1 MMALVARQIESD
13 RGTTLEGLLRTG
25 EALLSDAGIQNV
37 RHEAVWIM
45 EAALATTRLA
55 LQLDGQRA
63 VQPEDRART
72 MTLFA
77 RRAAREPLQYIL
89 GTQDFCGLEF
99 AVGPEVL
106 IPRPET
112 ERLVEAFA
120 RQRLSAPA
128 PIVVDIGTGSGC
140 IAVALARLLPGAV
153 LFATDRSA
161 GALRIA
167 RQNAARH
174 GVEGRVTFVAGDL
187 FEPLR
192 GLGLEGQVAGVVS
205 NPPYIPE
212 GELAGLQPEVQSFEP
227 RMALVGGTDGLAI
240 VRRLVAEAPEFLAP
254 SGTLMLEV
262 GQGQAE
268 DVVRIAA
275 AQGNYGPAHIL
286 RDAAG
291 IERVVCLQ
299 RR

>member
-1 MMALVARQIESD
+1 MALVARHIWSD
-13 RGTTLEGLLRTG
+13 RGATFDGLLRTG
-25 EALLSDAGIQNV
+25 EALLSDAGIQNA

-45 EAALATTRLA
+45 EAACATTRLA

-63 VQPEDRART
+63 VRPEDRSRV

-120 RQRLSAPA
+120 RQRLSTPA

-140 IAVALARLLPGAV
+140 IAVTLARLLPAAV

-174 GVEGRVTFVAGDL
+174 GVEGRVTFVPGDL

-192 GLGLEGQVAGVVS
+192 GFGLEGQVAGIVS
-205 NPPYIPE
+205 NPPYIPD
-212 GELAGLQPEVQSFEP
+212 GDLAGLQPEVQSFEP
-227 RMALVGGTDGLAI
+227 RLALVGGADGLAI

-254 SGTLMLEV
+254 SGILMLEI
-262 GQGQAE
+262 GQDQAE

-275 AQGNYGPAHIL
+275 MQGAYGPATTI

-291 IERVVCLQ
+291 IERVVCLK
-299 RR
+299 RA

>member
-1 MMALVARQIESD
+1 MALVARQIQSD

-25 EALLSDAGIQNV
+25 EALLSDAGIQNA

-63 VQPEDRART
+63 VRSEDRTRA
-72 MTLFA
+72 MAFFA

-120 RQRLSAPA
+120 RQRLSTPA
-128 PIVVDIGTGSGC
+128 PIVLDIGTGSGC

-192 GLGLEGQVAGVVS
+192 GLGLEGQVAGIVS

-227 RMALVGGTDGLAI
+227 RLALVGGADGLAI
-240 VRRLVAEAPEFLAP
+240 VRRLVAEAPEFLTP
-254 SGTLMLEV
+254 SGTLMVEV
-262 GQGQAE
+262 GQGQAGE
-268 DVVRIAA
+268 VVRIAA
-275 AQGNYGPAHIL
+275 MQGAYGPATII

-291 IERVVCLQ
+291 IERVVCLK
-299 RR
+299 RT